1 MAFNKRKKYC
11 VSAKRGFL
19 FENSL
24 YDAQE
29 GNWKDKRCF
38 KDIQFGD
45 NKKFMTSWC
54 HGAAGIL
61 LSRVKC
67 YDEMYLEEFLTKD
80 IENAI
85 KAIIR
90 HGMFDN
96 NCLCHGNLGNSEILS
111 ECAKNT
117 GNLEAKKMSNIL
129 LNYAV
134 NNILSGN
141 FDCGRAYLF
150 GHKIPGFMTGL
161 AGMGYSLLRHIDETL
176 PCILAIE
183 L

>member
-1 MAFNKRKKYC
+1 
-11 VSAKRGFL
+11 
-19 FENSL
+19 
-24 YDAQE
+24 
-29 GNWKDKRCF
+29 
-38 KDIQFGD
+38 
-45 NKKFMTSWC
+45 MT
-54 HGAAGIL
+54 
-61 LSRVKC
+61 KC
-67 YDEMYLEEFLTKD
+67 TWEEFLTKD

-150 GHKIPGFMTGL
+150 GHKNSWFYDRACRNGVFFAQT
-161 AGMGYSLLRHIDETL
+161 Y
-176 PCILAIE
+176 
-183 L
+183 

>member
-1 MAFNKRKKYC
+1 MNRQSKIRNFCIIAHI
-11 VSAKRGFL
+11 
-19 FENSL
+19 
-24 YDAQE
+24 D
-29 GNWKDKRCF
+29 
-38 KDIQFGD
+38 
-45 NKKFMTSWC
+45 
-54 HGAAGIL
+54 HGKSTLADRL
-61 LSRVKC
+61 
-67 YDEMYLEEFLTKD
+67 M
-80 IENAI
+80 
-85 KAIIR
+85 
-90 HGMFDN
+90 
-96 NCLCHGNLGNSEILS
+96 
-111 ECAKNT
+111 
-117 GNLEAKKMSNIL
+117 EAKKMSNIL